1 MNDKKNHALCYFHA
15 YGKVCLT
22 ISAQRI
28 WRAPGLSAHEATPK
42 AVDAHA
48 THMWIVGMALCL
60 PCNRDSGTKRRGR
73 NVAEG
78 RAISCLEEMGALVD
92 GLPAKQL
99 LWKHPVDFSSKTTGQ
114 FLMNED
120 ALVRTLI
127 KLRLME
133 IDSNLGIQ
141 TITDMI
147 ETRDSRLIKGRDDK
161 LIRSL
166 RKIRKLAAAHD
177 GSAGLYKAYKKV
189 FTTGSL

>member
-1 MNDKKNHALCYFHA
+1 
-15 YGKVCLT
+15 
-22 ISAQRI
+22 
-28 WRAPGLSAHEATPK
+28 
-42 AVDAHA
+42 
-48 THMWIVGMALCL
+48 
-60 PCNRDSGTKRRGR
+60 
-73 NVAEG
+73 
-78 RAISCLEEMGALVD
+78 
-92 GLPAKQL
+92 
-99 LWKHPVDFSSKTTGQ
+99 
-114 FLMNED
+114 
-120 ALVRTLI
+120 
-127 KLRLME
+127 ME